1 MDRSMQDKRRKRI
14 NRLKKMIIGTIILAI
29 VLPMASCSVLL
40 YQVFSLKEELREV
53 SAARDSLM
61 QTIADGSFHLGEDDY
76 LFPEEASD
84 IPVEELGAE
93 SVQDDT
99 RKVYLTFDDGP
110 SDNTEKILEVL
121 KLYDVKATFFVTG
134 EAALSHPERYKAIV
148 DAGHSIGMHSYSHR
162 YSEIYASVDNFGS
175 DLTKLQEF
183 ITQTTGVTPTIYR
196 FPGGSSNTVSRIPM
210 STFCDY
216 LADNEINYYDWN
228 VSSKDASNPMRS
240 KDEIVR
246 NCTKD
251 LESFKNAMIL
261 MHDSNSKTSTVE
273 ALPEIIEAIQKMEN
287 TVLLPITDDAVVIH
301 HK

>member
-1 MDRSMQDKRRKRI
+1 M
-14 NRLKKMIIGTIILAI
+14 
-29 VLPMASCSVLL
+29 
-40 YQVFSLKEELREV
+40 
-53 SAARDSLM
+53 
-61 QTIADGSFHLGEDDY
+61 
-76 LFPEEASD
+76 
-84 IPVEELGAE
+84 
-93 SVQDDT
+93 
-99 RKVYLTFDDGP
+99 
-110 SDNTEKILEVL
+110 
-121 KLYDVKATFFVTG
+121 KATFFVTG

-148 DAGHSIGMHSYSHR
+148 DAGHSIGMHSYSHK

-183 ITQTTGVTPTIYR
+183 ITETTGVTPTIYR

-251 LESFKNAMIL
+251 LEGFKNAMIL

>member
-1 MDRSMQDKRRKRI
+1 
-14 NRLKKMIIGTIILAI
+14 
-29 VLPMASCSVLL
+29 
-40 YQVFSLKEELREV
+40 
-53 SAARDSLM
+53 
-61 QTIADGSFHLGEDDY
+61 
-76 LFPEEASD
+76 
-84 IPVEELGAE
+84 
-93 SVQDDT
+93 
-99 RKVYLTFDDGP
+99 
-110 SDNTEKILEVL
+110 
-121 KLYDVKATFFVTG
+121 
-134 EAALSHPERYKAIV
+134 
-148 DAGHSIGMHSYSHR
+148 
-162 YSEIYASVDNFGS
+162 
-175 DLTKLQEF
+175 
-183 ITQTTGVTPTIYR
+183 
-196 FPGGSSNTVSRIPM
+196 M